1 MKTPA
6 EEIRDA
12 NAAHKILNDPLFV
25 KAFDGIQSGLID
37 KMRQVPM
44 GDVETQ
50 HQLVLSLQLLH
61 ALKNHF
67 SAIIQTGK
75 MAEIQQEQSLAQKV
89 KRFVRN

>member
-1 MKTPA
+1 
-6 EEIRDA
+6 
-12 NAAHKILNDPLFV
+12 
-25 KAFDGIQSGLID
+25 
-37 KMRQVPM
+37 
-44 GDVETQ
+44 
-50 HQLVLSLQLLH
+50 LH